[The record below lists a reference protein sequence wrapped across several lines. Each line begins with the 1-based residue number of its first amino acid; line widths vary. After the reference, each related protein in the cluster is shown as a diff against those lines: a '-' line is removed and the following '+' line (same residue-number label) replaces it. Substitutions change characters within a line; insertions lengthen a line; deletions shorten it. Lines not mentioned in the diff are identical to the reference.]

1 MKIAITANKGGVGKS
16 FAAIILTQLA
26 LAHERSVTLIDVDP
40 QKNAFA
46 ALDGLTSATVMATEG
61 RSPKL
66 DKYGFADDDFVILD
80 TPRSC
85 ESAGARSAIEQSDLV
100 VIPVRTEAFA
110 IAGMKEALALAQSY
124 EKPYLILLMLPV
136 KVSSSSQK
144 MIDELVKE
152 FGKKLIQWPSSE
164 LASRNIESRKDFYK
178 GMRESSYD
186 RFDALYKIISKI
198 ERSK

>member
-16 FAAIILTQLA
+16 FASVVLTQLA
-26 LAHERSVTLIDVDP
+26 LAHDRNVVLIDVDP
-40 QKNAFA
+40 QKNSFA
-46 ALDGLTSATVMATEG
+46 ALDGLTSATVFATEG

-66 DKYGFADDDFVILD
+66 DKYNFAENDFVIMD

-110 IAGMKEALALAQSY
+110 IAGMREALALAQSY

-144 MIDELVKE
+144 MIDELGKE
-152 FGKKLIQWPSSE
+152 FGKRLVQWPASE
-164 LASRNIESRKDFYK
+164 QASRNIETRKDFYK
-178 GMRESSYD
+178 GMRESTYD
-186 RFDALYKIISKI
+186 RFDALYKTISKI
-198 ERSK
+198 ERCK